1 MHVWWLKV
9 VRGALLVGALGVAI
23 IPLAV
28 LLSLSSGG
36 TGFGLCPDGLAG
48 CDTPYSAGPEL
59 AAVLGI
65 LLFALAGGVRVIS
78 RIIRRI
84 ERSKQ
89 ISDTMARFG
98 VPQD

>member
-65 LLFALAGGVRVIS
+65 ALFALAGGVRIIS

>member
-1 MHVWWLKV
+1 MQVWWLKV
-9 VRGALLVGALGVAI
+9 VRGVLLVAALAVAI

-28 LLSLSSGG
+28 LLNLSSGG
-36 TGFGLCPDGLAG
+36 TGFGLCPDGLSG

-65 LLFALAGGVRVIS
+65 GLFVLAAGVRIVS
-78 RIIRRI
+78 RVIRRI

-89 ISDTMARFG
+89 IDDAMARFG
-98 VPQD
+98 VPVE